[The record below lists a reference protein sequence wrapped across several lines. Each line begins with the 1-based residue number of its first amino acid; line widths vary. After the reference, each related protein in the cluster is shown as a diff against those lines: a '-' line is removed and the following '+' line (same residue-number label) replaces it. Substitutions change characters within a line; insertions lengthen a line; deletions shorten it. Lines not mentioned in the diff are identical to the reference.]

1 MKRTMNRASFFFLFI
16 TLISITIG
24 IATKSI
30 STESSVAPLAA
41 TKSENSIQLPDED
54 STYLNAIM
62 SALGGVG
69 GGGLLLIFLLR
80 RLVTSYDDTFAK
92 WEKRWDDQK
101 QKDDS
106 KNDKII
112 QMIDTVHGTTQ
123 ELKVEIIKL
132 QANAVDK
139 NAVIE
144 ALTKVGVLE
153 EDMDQMRGEVK
164 SIMTHLLN
172 KPRTSGLT
180 LRS

>member
-1 MKRTMNRASFFFLFI
+1 MNRARFFFLFI
-16 TLISITIG
+16 TLISVTIG
-24 IATKSI
+24 IATKSV
-30 STESSVAPLAA
+30 SRTTAESSLTANAK
-41 TKSENSIQLPDED
+41 TSEETTQLPDED
-54 STYLNAIM
+54 STYLNAII

-92 WEKRWDDQK
+92 WESRWDTQK

-153 EDMDQMRGEVK
+153 SDMDQMRGEVK

-172 KPRTSGLT
+172 KPRTSGLS